1 VIEFYDVYKTFPN
14 GTEALRGVS
23 ATIAKG
29 EFVFIVGPSGAGK
42 STMARLVYR
51 EELPT
56 AGYVFVNGINLG
68 KVRPKAVPYLRRNI
82 GIVFQDFKLLQRKT
96 AYENIAFAM
105 RVIGA
110 SPRDIARRVPATL
123 DLVGLRDKGEAY
135 PSELSGGEQQ
145 RTALARAIA
154 NHPLVLVADEPTGNL
169 DPATSWGIVQL
180 LLEINR
186 RGTTVIMATHAKTIV
201 DAVRRRVIALD
212 QGCIVRD
219 RQRSDYGDQGGG
231 ERAWAQG
238 LSAPS
243 SAKP

>member
-1 VIEFYDVYKTFPN
+1 VIEFYDVYKTYLN
-14 GTEALRGVS
+14 GTSALRSVT
-23 ATIAKG
+23 ATIGKG
-29 EFVFIVGPSGAGK
+29 EFVFVIGPSGAGK
-42 STMARLVYR
+42 STLVRLVYR

-56 AGYVFVNGINLG
+56 NGYVFVNGMNLV
-68 KVRPKAVPYLRRNI
+68 KLRPSAVPYLRRNI
-82 GIVFQDFKLLQRKT
+82 GIVFQDFKLLPRKT
-96 AYENIAFAM
+96 SFENVAFAM

-123 DLVGLRDKGEAY
+123 ELVGLSDKADAY

-145 RTALARAIA
+145 RAALARAIV
-154 NHPLVLVADEPTGNL
+154 NHPMVLLADEPTGNL
-169 DPATSWGIVQL
+169 DPTTSWGIVQL

-186 RGTTVIMATHAKTIV
+186 RGTTVVMATHAKMIV

-212 QGCIVRD
+212 RGCVVRD
-219 RQRSDYGDQGGG
+219 RQRSEYGDQGEG

-243 SAKP
+243 SARP